1 MLFFFVVVFFW
12 AACTLGLT
20 WTKFIHRYHST
31 SATASVACK
40 AFKGCFFHLVSTCTA
55 SRCWIKH
62 LFIYLFKKNI
72 NTFHNP
78 QPTVTERGKPTEVS
92 RGWNE
97 SCSSTRRTSG
107 LNLRGIAIKDIFV
120 KMLSWWRLLPLM
132 RCLELIFPTRLSTTQ
147 TPTAPP
153 AAVFTEHVQW
163 ERDSTV
169 EEETDDFVRRTS
181 FISCLI
187 LPISQSDPVCLTS
200 NYQPTAFI
208 HHSTTCSSSGIWKVS
223 GGGGGEN
230 SDSDWEGGCNHT
242 NDQEHEV
249 TWGPRWRRS
258 LIWVLFPSRRFD
270 YAVGSIARCSWE
282 NRVRSIFRQSKDV
295 VSTTDIEG
303 SDLFRKGPE

>member
-1 MLFFFVVVFFW
+1 MIWLVKWWDGSWSFPFQTEEKTHTHTRLGWNGKRLWIVRIFFFQHAPMLFFFVVVFFW

-223 GGGGGEN
+223 GGGGGKTQTVIEK
-230 SDSDWEGGCNHT
+230 E
-242 NDQEHEV
+242 
-249 TWGPRWRRS
+249 
-258 LIWVLFPSRRFD
+258 
-270 YAVGSIARCSWE
+270 AVITPTIR
-282 NRVRSIFRQSKDV
+282 NMR
-295 VSTTDIEG
+295 
-303 SDLFRKGPE
+303 